1 MLLYL
6 KMSSFRLLRRL
17 INGPWSSAPP
27 KENPILLGRWDS
39 MHSLRKSELSNHD
52 HCGTCP
58 TILVGPVGP
67 VGLPA
72 ENEPKWTPELC
83 KHLKYDNTS
92 DIYCSIYVNKK

>member
-58 TILVGPVGP
+58 TKMVV
-67 VGLPA
+67 PA